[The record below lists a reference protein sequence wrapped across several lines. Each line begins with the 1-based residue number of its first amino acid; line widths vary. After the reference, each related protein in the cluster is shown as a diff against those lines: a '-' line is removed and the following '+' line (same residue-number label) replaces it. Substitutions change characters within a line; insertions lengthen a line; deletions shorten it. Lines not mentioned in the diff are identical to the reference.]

1 MQIGKYIHAKLTA
14 AAPVTAIVGTG
25 ASARIYPVY
34 MPQSNSAP
42 GTGPGIVYMVE
53 TEPHGA
59 SKVDEGTHLRSNVT
73 LHLWADV
80 SQGQLAYSKLE
91 DLDAAVYDALNYVDA
106 TSGGVTVESCRHLK
120 TIDGRDEQNMYFLKT
135 AVYTIVHRR

>member
-25 ASARIYPVY
+25 ANARIYPVFLP
-34 MPQSNSAP
+34 MNTT
-42 GTGPGIVYMVE
+42 GTSVVYMVE
-53 TEPHGA
+53 PEPHGA
-59 SKVDEGTHLRSNVT
+59 SKSDEGTHLRSNVT

-80 SQGQLAYSKLE
+80 SQGQLAYSTLE
-91 DLDAAVYDALNYVDA
+91 DLDVAIYDALNYVDA
-106 TSGGVTVESCRHLK
+106 TAGGVTVESCRHLK
-120 TIDGRDEQNMYFLKT
+120 TTDWRDEQNMYFLKT